1 MKGKIFVASLLVCIL
16 SSVLVFGVIAQVG
29 FVGVKAGDNFTYSF
43 EVLWSSTNPSVVVPS
58 EFSDMNMAEIAR
70 AIGCRGFRV
79 EEPSQLARA
88 LAEAL
93 AGDSP
98 AVLDVRT
105 SLRIG
110 YEDLISPL
118 VGAAFMFDR

>member
-1 MKGKIFVASLLVCIL
+1 VTVVMNNSALGWVKHFQKER
-16 SSVLVFGVIAQVG
+16 VIA
-29 FVGVKAGDNFTYSF
+29 
-43 EVLWSSTNPSVVVPS
+43 S

-79 EEPSQLARA
+79 EKPSQLAGA

-93 AGDSP
+93 ASDVP

-105 SLRIG
+105 SLEIG
-110 YEDLISPL
+110 FEDIRSPL
-118 VGAAFMFDR
+118 AGGLLGGR